1 MDNETM
7 DRAGAAENGTA
18 AKAAAGNQSP
28 EEKAAAIEEELKQI
42 HAEAEK
48 EEPAPA
54 GAEDDLPDAEEE
66 EEEDTETEAAAA
78 VPSFLNWFI
87 TFLIMDI
94 PVFGFITLLVWALG
108 KNTDPVKK
116 TFARARILY
125 RVIFTV
131 ITLAIL
137 YVLFRLAVPRLE
149 HLLDYLQKV

>member
-7 DRAGAAENGTA
+7 SKPGSAENEPAANGTA
-18 AKAAAGNQSP
+18 DR
-28 EEKAAAIEEELKQI
+28 KAAAIEEELKQI
-42 HAEAEK
+42 HANAEK
-48 EEPAPA
+48 DEPVPA
-54 GAEDDLPDAEEE
+54 ENEADPPESGEEE
-66 EEEDTETEAAAA
+66 YEETEPLSE

-94 PVFGFITLLVWALG
+94 PVFGFITLLVWAFG
-108 KNTDPVKK
+108 KNTDGVKK

-131 ITLAIL
+131 VTFAIL

-149 HLLDYLQKV
+149 HLLDYLRKI